1 MTTPPNGIV
10 VYDYKCIPI
19 AMLLTS
25 AATAAEALEFDFWKQ
40 KQESK
45 LEVLR
50 DAGTLLWEV

>member
-1 MTTPPNGIV
+1 MQ
-10 VYDYKCIPI
+10 CFH
-19 AMLLTS
+19 S
-25 AATAAEALEFDFWKQ
+25 AAAAAEALLEFDFWKQ